1 LKVIIL
7 TAGSGSRLKYGKPK
21 SLVSVDERKLID
33 IQLSQLKLAEIGIED
48 ITVITGYKSELFS
61 DFKFKKIKN
70 EKYNITNQMYSISLA
85 KPYKNE
91 KEVLIVYGDVLFEH
105 YLIKDMSNSSFDFIV
120 PSYSKF
126 EQLWKSRGDTRF
138 EDLETFEIGET
149 SSLMQIGEKVIDINS
164 VKGQF
169 MGLVYFDN
177 YKFKMFLENYEL
189 FNKENSYQKY
199 MELQTTHFLNYLIS
213 RSIDIKILP
222 YDGYFM
228 ELDSQFDLEIIQKGI
243 NF

>member
-1 LKVIIL
+1 
-7 TAGSGSRLKYGKPK
+7 
-21 SLVSVDERKLID
+21 
-33 IQLSQLKLAEIGIED
+33 
-48 ITVITGYKSELFS
+48 
-61 DFKFKKIKN
+61 
-70 EKYNITNQMYSISLA
+70 
-85 KPYKNE
+85 
-91 KEVLIVYGDVLFEH
+91 
-105 YLIKDMSNSSFDFIV
+105 MSNSSFDFIV

-126 EQLWKSRGDTRF
+126 KQLWKSRGDTRF
-138 EDLETFEIGET
+138 EDLETFEISET

-189 FNKENSYQKY
+189 FNVENSYQKY